1 MRNDLLVKKKFGEF
15 FIPTILMAASAS
27 LSIIVDSVIV
37 GNILGESELAAVNLI
52 MPMSLCFTAISAM
65 FGIGSST
72 CISMFKGR
80 MDSKNANRFIT
91 LSFAA
96 WMFFSIIT
104 VVLGFTLSAP
114 MASFLSGDSGLH
126 EYVHDYLKIYLIGS
140 PFTFATLIFPHIIK
154 ADGQPKLSS
163 KSLIIANVSNLV
175 LDVVYM
181 ELLHLEI
188 TGAALATIT
197 GNAIGAIIY
206 ITYICSRKRTLG
218 FIKVTF
224 SDLKLYGDMFK
235 MSISSIFGQG
245 LMFAKMWI
253 FNMIISGTAGQAGLT
268 AFSVCTSCLSFVSMF
283 ISGGAQTM
291 IPMVGAFEGAKDNTA
306 IRFTVRKAFAVV
318 IGCCAVI
325 TVLFELFP
333 DVVMSLYGIDDS
345 AVIEMGRVA
354 IRLFALSFVFTGF
367 TFMFMYYA
375 QAKRMPVFSMQIC
388 ALDGFVIIVP
398 AGLLLAW
405 LCGSNGIWLSYIV
418 NGILVSLFI
427 VLRSKHTVKR
437 SNGSL
442 YSLFMLKK
450 PSDDAIEFSVDISDD
465 DKIKEAIGIITER
478 VGNDA
483 EDIVGYM
490 FELSKNAY
498 IRKTGLKKGDT
509 VDVIFDSGKL
519 SFKDIGADYRLL
531 EDNSCTEKIKKLNST
546 YENTLMIGINY
557 STVILEKREV
567 NI

>member
-80 MDSKNANRFIT
+80 MDSKNANRCIT

-218 FIKVTF
+218 FIKLTF

-306 IRFTVRKAFAVV
+306 IRFTVRKAFTVV

-388 ALDGFVIIVP
+388 ALDGFAIIVP

-427 VLRSKHTVKR
+427 VLRSKHTVKG

-483 EDIVGYM
+483 ENIVGYM

-531 EDNSCTEKIKKLNST
+531 EDNSCTEKIKKHNST